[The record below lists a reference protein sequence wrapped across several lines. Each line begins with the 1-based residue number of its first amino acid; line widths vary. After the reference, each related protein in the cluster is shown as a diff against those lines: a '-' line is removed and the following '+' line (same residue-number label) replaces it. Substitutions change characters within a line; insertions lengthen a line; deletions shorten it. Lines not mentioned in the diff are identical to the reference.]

1 MKHVDENTVNKI
13 CHKQWSTLLVIYIFW
28 ESKASYVPHK
38 VTEVIQVNRSD
49 DDDGDDDNNDYDRD
63 DGTICFQAADTVKI
77 ITSTLT
83 TYLLKLMASERYMW
97 NSG

>member
-1 MKHVDENTVNKI
+1 M
-13 CHKQWSTLLVIYIFW
+13 
-28 ESKASYVPHK
+28 
-38 VTEVIQVNRSD
+38 IQVNRSD

-83 TYLLKLMASERYMW
+83 TYLLKLMASERYM
-97 NSG
+97 